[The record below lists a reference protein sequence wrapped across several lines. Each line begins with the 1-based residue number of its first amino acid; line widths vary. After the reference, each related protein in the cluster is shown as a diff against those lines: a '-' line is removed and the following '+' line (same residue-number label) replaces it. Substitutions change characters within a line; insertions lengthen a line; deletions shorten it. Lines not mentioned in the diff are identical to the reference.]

1 MSAYSP
7 LDIHYSLYYATRLSF
22 YDCVD
27 VYIYLMYLHLYFVY
41 VVSKEKTTSVIQE
54 KQQKKARSAAAKAGI
69 VGDT

>member
-1 MSAYSP
+1 
-7 LDIHYSLYYATRLSF
+7 
-22 YDCVD
+22 
-27 VYIYLMYLHLYFVY
+27 MYLHLYFVY